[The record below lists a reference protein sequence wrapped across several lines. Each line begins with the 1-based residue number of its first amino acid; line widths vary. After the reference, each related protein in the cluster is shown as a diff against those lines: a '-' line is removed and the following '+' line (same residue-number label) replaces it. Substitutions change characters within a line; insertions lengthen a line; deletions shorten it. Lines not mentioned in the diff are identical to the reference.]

1 MHTYSKTLLG
11 QQLHDALHANRV
23 AILGAEPNQDALLDF
38 ACSTVAGLS
47 DLPRRMECRFLYDEQ
62 GSKLFERI
70 TEQPEYYLT
79 RTEAALLA
87 AHADRIREVVGA
99 ATLAELGSG
108 SSTKT
113 DILLRAW
120 LAREGVVRYVPV
132 DVSQSALSCA
142 CHQIS
147 AEHRA
152 VRVVGVHADY
162 ASAFPLLQVLSPAL
176 VLFLGSS
183 IGNFSPKEM
192 KCFLSTLAVSLNPG
206 DFFLVGVDLVKEDYI
221 INAAYNDAAGVTA
234 AFTRNLFARMNRE
247 LGSDIN
253 LNAIQHVARY
263 VPAHEQVEIAARF
276 TRSQTIEV
284 ASLERSFLLEQGEE
298 VQTEISRKFCLE
310 RFIPYLERFGFST
323 EQVFTDPK
331 QWFAL
336 LLLRRTNGSNGGRS

>member
-120 LAREGVVRYVPV
+120 LA
-132 DVSQSALSCA
+132 
-142 CHQIS
+142 
-147 AEHRA
+147 
-152 VRVVGVHADY
+152 
-162 ASAFPLLQVLSPAL
+162 
-176 VLFLGSS
+176 
-183 IGNFSPKEM
+183 
-192 KCFLSTLAVSLNPG
+192 
-206 DFFLVGVDLVKEDYI
+206 
-221 INAAYNDAAGVTA
+221 
-234 AFTRNLFARMNRE
+234 
-247 LGSDIN
+247 
-253 LNAIQHVARY
+253 
-263 VPAHEQVEIAARF
+263 
-276 TRSQTIEV
+276 
-284 ASLERSFLLEQGEE
+284 
-298 VQTEISRKFCLE
+298 
-310 RFIPYLERFGFST
+310 
-323 EQVFTDPK
+323 
-331 QWFAL
+331 
-336 LLLRRTNGSNGGRS
+336 